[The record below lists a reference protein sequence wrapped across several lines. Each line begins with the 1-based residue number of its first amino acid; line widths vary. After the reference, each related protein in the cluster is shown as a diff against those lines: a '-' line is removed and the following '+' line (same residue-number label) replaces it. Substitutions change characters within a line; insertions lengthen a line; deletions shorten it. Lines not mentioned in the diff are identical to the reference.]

1 MNPDPQARG
10 GSGASGGS
18 GFIPTLSWRCS
29 SDPGIL
35 NGKMHMT
42 SSRPLLAAA
51 ALLGF
56 AAVLLGALGAH
67 AFDHL
72 LVGRAEVRFETAL
85 RLHLAHV
92 PALLA
97 IGLAQ
102 ARCAPRAWVIGA
114 WLLLAG
120 VLVFCGGLYL
130 AALTPVTAL
139 IPIVPWGGAAMMAGW
154 LVLAWG
160 FVAQK
165 P

>member
-1 MNPDPQARG
+1 MA
-10 GSGASGGS
+10 
-18 GFIPTLSWRCS
+18 
-29 SDPGIL
+29 
-35 NGKMHMT
+35 
-42 SSRPLLAAA
+42 RPLDEPMKQPTDSARPILAAA

-56 AAVLLGALGAH
+56 AAVLLSALGAH

-72 LVGRAEVRFETAL
+72 LVGRAEVRFESAL

-97 IGLAQ
+97 VGLAQ
-102 ARCAPRAWVIGA
+102 ARCAPRAWTIGT

-120 VLVFCGGLYL
+120 VLVFCGELYL

-139 IPIVPWGGAAMMAGW
+139 IPIVPWGGAAMMTGW

-160 FVAQK
+160 FVAGK
-165 P
+165 R